1 MIYIQTVD
9 GLSQVSPSL
18 TKDKIIAALGYTPA
32 DNVTFYEDES
42 GALLVVDSA
51 GYVIARIDE
60 SGLTTTQVSAAAI
73 MLNGE
78 DLATKLAG
86 LGDIDLSSYYTKT
99 EVHQAIAAS
108 QPNMSA
114 YATKEFVNEAIANI
128 DVDVDLTG
136 YATESFVN
144 QAVTGLATESF
155 VNEAMEGIDL
165 SGYYTKEEIDETLS
179 DLEVDVDLT
188 DYALAA
194 DVEANKVITDAH
206 ESNKEVHVAEGEKRA
221 WHAKSDFSGYF
232 ADLMDAPNIVNEN
245 DDEVIICDSHGN
257 VILRA
262 TAEGL
267 NAAAI
272 YANGKLVSFPDY
284 DHEDDEGKILK
295 IVNGAPAWVEA

>member
-1 MIYIQTVD
+1 MIYIHTAD

-42 GALLVVDSA
+42 GALLVVDNA

-60 SGLTTTQVSAAAI
+60 SGLTTTQVSAEAI

-108 QPNMSA
+108 RPDMSN
-114 YATKEFVNEAIANI
+114 YATKEFVNEAVAKV

-144 QAVTGLATESF
+144 QAVES
-155 VNEAMEGIDL
+155 IDL
-165 SGYYTKEEIDETLS
+165 SGYYTKNEIDETLA

-194 DVEANKVITDAH
+194 DVEANKVLTDAH
-206 ESNKEVHVAEGEKRA
+206 EANKDVHVAEGEKRA

-232 ADLMDAPNIVNEN
+232 ADLMNAPHIVNEN
-245 DDEVIICDSHGN
+245 DDEVVICDSQGN

-284 DHEDDEGKILK
+284 DHEADEGAVLK
-295 IVNGAPAWVEA
+295 IVGGMPTWVIEA